1 MPMIFKKKKLL
12 HIPFI
17 EVKKKSSPFPPH
29 LVTYF
34 CTYFFSLIKLIQ
46 FVPNCSISV
55 KEWHAYSRNY
65 WLMSFCVTDNF
76 HHYPIIS
83 S

>member
-1 MPMIFKKKKLL
+1 MPMIFKKKLL

-17 EVKKKSSPFPPH
+17 EVKKKLPLPPPFGY
-29 LVTYF
+29 LFLYIF
-34 CTYFFSLIKLIQ
+34 FFSLIKLIQ

-65 WLMSFCVTDNF
+65 WLMSFCVTYNF